1 MAAYAFTTQTINAGY
16 FQIKGEKI
24 QVLDVPGSLAR
35 REKMNLIELQAE
47 LVLEELAEAVIV
59 VFDLSGYGGY
69 SAERQEQLL
78 KKLGRNKKVLIYLS
92 KLDLTP
98 AEVLE
103 EFRHRYY
110 SVEEL
115 RERIGQLAAMVQ
127 G

>member
-1 MAAYAFTTQTINAGY
+1 
-16 FQIKGEKI
+16 
-24 QVLDVPGSLAR
+24 
-35 REKMNLIELQAE
+35 MNLIELQAE